1 MTELSKTM
9 RQNGPVIF
17 RSRFPVVL
25 FTVKE
30 AGLPE
35 PLEGDGMPEVLLVAV
50 MSLRNLKGKHLEI
63 NLLGELFYY
72 KNLTDPIWEWGVGG
86 TDTFS

>member
-9 RQNGPVIF
+9 RQNGPV
-17 RSRFPVVL
+17 VL
-25 FTVKE
+25 KS
-30 AGLPE
+30 LPCGA
-35 PLEGDGMPEVLLVAV
+35 LYSKGSWLTRAIGGGGMPEVLLVAV

-63 NLLGELFYY
+63 YLLGELFYY
-72 KNLTDPIWEWGVGG
+72 KNLRDPIWGWGVGG